1 MKKTIA
7 ILRGGNSLEKTISLK
22 SADVVYKYLNKERYK
37 AYMVHIE
44 LDNWYITINGN
55 KYSIN
60 KNDFSAIINDTKIS
74 FDGVFMAIHG
84 SPGEDGILQGYF
96 DMLNIPYNCSGVFE
110 SSLTF
115 NKAMCNR
122 LLKEYDVKT
131 ADAIILSKNEHYNI
145 NEIESKLGLP
155 CIVKPNR
162 AGSSYGIS
170 KVSQSHEWRNAINE
184 AFMHDKDIIVES
196 FIGGTEVTCGVISV
210 DDHLL
215 ALPLTE
221 IVSTNDFFDYE
232 AKYHGKAEEITPARI
247 NENLTK
253 QIQKETKRIYKLLH
267 LKGIVRIDYI
277 IQNGTPF
284 LIEINTVPGLSEES
298 IIPQQAMALGMSLE
312 ELFNLSLE
320 QMFSDD

>member
-7 ILRGGNSLEKTISLK
+7 IIRGGNSLEKTISLK
-22 SADVVYKYLNKERYK
+22 SADVVYKCLNKDKYN
-37 AYMVHIE
+37 AYLVDIE
-44 LDNWYITINGN
+44 SDNWHITINGDN
-55 KYSIN
+55 YNIN
-60 KNDFSAIINDTKIS
+60 KNDFSATINNTKIS

-96 DMLNIPYNCSGVFE
+96 DMLKIPYNCSGVFE

-122 LLKEYDVKT
+122 LLKECDVKT
-131 ADAIILSKNEHYNI
+131 ADAIILTKNEHYNI
-145 NEIESKLGLP
+145 NQIESKLGLP

-170 KVSQSHEWRNAINE
+170 KVTQSHEWKHAINV
-184 AFMHDKDIIVES
+184 AFKHDNDIIVES
-196 FIGGTEVTCGVISV
+196 FINGTEVTCGVIRV

-221 IVSTNDFFDYE
+221 IVSTNDFFDFE

-253 QIQKETKRIYKLLH
+253 QIQKETKRIYELLH
-267 LKGIVRIDYI
+267 LKGMVRVDYI
-277 IQNGTPF
+277 IEDDTPF

-298 IIPQQAMALGMSLE
+298 IIPKQARALGISLE

-320 QMFSDD
+320 QMFRDD